1 MVTPP
6 FSELEAKLT
15 GQSLLHAI
23 IYLLSMEAFSQK
35 TDIFSTILKIWVS
48 PWIQFNSIFSFDI
61 GESQWFPS

>member
-1 MVTPP
+1 MGTPP

-15 GQSLLHAI
+15 GQSLLHDI

-48 PWIQFNSIFSFDI
+48 SWIQFNSIFSFDI
-61 GESQWFPS
+61 GESHWFPS